1 MCAALVRLA
10 VALGCASCGVAWCP
24 LGTPLATVAGAS
36 RRPASC
42 GRPGSAATMLF
53 GFLGQPRATP
63 RGEKERGKELG
74 KAPRACARVFLGQPR
89 ATPRGEK
96 ERGKELGK
104 APRACARVQARLIGR
119 LRTPAK
125 VRGAAVVTSKGAG
138 KKVSQVTSP
147 AYGAPSSG
155 HQCGGRAA
163 SRGRLS
169 GVLVVVPERAS
180 KLTRART
187 PYAESRCQLPQGG
200 CGRRSDA
207 PRRARRFPPP
217 HAHIRTRARVHTR
230 THTHTRAR
238 TLAFAHDDLPFTAD
252 STSRTRGQGRVH
264 RKHSRQ
270 SPAGAHLAASVL
282 LVLCSL
288 APPRGNSTVTA
299 GVGGH
304 VRGH

>member
-53 GFLGQPRATP
+53 G
-63 RGEKERGKELG
+63 
-74 KAPRACARVFLGQPR
+74 FLGQPR

-217 HAHIRTRARVHTR
+217 HAHIRTRARVHAY
-230 THTHTRAR
+230 THTRAR

>member
-42 GRPGSAATMLF
+42 GRPGSAATMLV
-53 GFLGQPRATP
+53 G
-63 RGEKERGKELG
+63 
-74 KAPRACARVFLGQPR
+74 FLGQPR

-217 HAHIRTRARVHTR
+217 HAHIRTRARVHTH
-230 THTHTRAR
+230 THTHTHVRAR
-238 TLAFAHDDLPFTAD
+238 L
-252 STSRTRGQGRVH
+252 
-264 RKHSRQ
+264 HSPTTTCRSPQ
-270 SPAGAHLAASVL
+270 TQPAGHGARGAYIASTAAKALLARISQQVSSSSSAAS
-282 LVLCSL
+282 
-288 APPRGNSTVTA
+288 PPPAATRLSQQEWVDMYEDIDKELEAQVGVDDGGTTA
-299 GVGGH
+299 W
-304 VRGH
+304 